1 MPPEAGGQAGSAKGR
16 IADYLRAHVGEIVT
30 AKELQAVAEPVSEWA
45 RRVRELRDEDRWP
58 IATNHDT
65 NALKPGEYL
74 LEHEPP
80 KDGARTFKRG
90 ISQRVRAEVFDRDGS
105 TCQMCGLAAGDT
117 DPETG
122 RIVRLHLGHI
132 VDKSLGGSDE
142 ASNLRTLCSSC
153 NQGAKNLTQQK
164 PTAIWLLAQVRR
176 ANLADQR
183 EVFDWL
189 AKKFDGK

>member
-1 MPPEAGGQAGSAKGR
+1 M
-16 IADYLRAHVGEIVT
+16 T

-80 KDGARTFKRG
+80 EDGARTFKRG